1 MAEFLDKARELFAAN
16 PKNECSEDLARV
28 FGAISKLQSVHSKS
42 ELDIVNLESVFSA
55 FEMADLLG
63 VAPAVDGLLDS
74 MKRVIAWTLDQTTL
88 FNIKDGRIE
97 PTPAYKAFAG
107 LIFDLGG
114 EWGMAP
120 AFTVITFNYD
130 LAVDVALDTARLRP
144 EYGLTGASGR
154 VNLFKLHGSV
164 NWLRCPSCGKI
175 VPDPIPARL
184 DYAVIKPLT
193 WSELKKL
200 LRREAECCGKAV
212 TGDCV
217 IVPPSWNKAE
227 YRTDLVNVWRQAARE
242 LQSATSIFVCG
253 YSLPETDSFF
263 RYLYGLGTVG
273 SEPLE
278 RFWVYDPSEVV
289 HARFRSMLGP
299 GARARFEA
307 RPLLFEGAVRHMKT
321 ALLWRGAGRSLG

>member
-1 MAEFLDKARELFAAN
+1 
-16 PKNECSEDLARV
+16 
-28 FGAISKLQSVHSKS
+28 
-42 ELDIVNLESVFSA
+42 
-55 FEMADLLG
+55 
-63 VAPAVDGLLDS
+63 
-74 MKRVIAWTLDQTTL
+74 MKRVIAWTLDQTTV
-88 FNIKDGRIE
+88 FNTKDGIIE
-97 PTPAYKAFAG
+97 STPAYKAFAG
-107 LIFDLGG
+107 LISDLGG
-114 EWGMAP
+114 KWGTTP
-120 AFTVITFNYD
+120 TFTVITFNYD
-130 LAVDVALDTARLRP
+130 LAVDVALVGAGLRP
-144 EYGLTGASGR
+144 EYGLTDSAGR

-164 NWLRCPSCGKI
+164 NWLRCSCGKI
-175 VPDPIPARL
+175 VRDPIPSPVNYL
-184 DYAVIKPLT
+184 VPDPLK

-200 LRREAECCGKAV
+200 LRRKVECCGKAI

-278 RFWVYDPSEVV
+278 RFWVFDPSEVV

-307 RPLLFEGAVRHMKT
+307 HPLLFEGAVQYLRK
-321 ALLWRGAGRSLG
+321 ALL